1 MTKLPD
7 TFERF
12 ARRILP
18 ANLSAD
24 LRSRFQHL
32 GQHYELGSEAALEF
46 SEPGQHLVFVAQGAT
61 KLIAH
66 ASQSRDQIVA
76 FHFSGDVLTV
86 PSAENYPYS
95 LAALLE
101 TRLLAFPAE
110 AFLQLA
116 AGEAGI
122 LGRLLES
129 SSVSLRRCREKAIA
143 IGRKT
148 ATERVAVFL
157 LAMAE
162 RIGSP
167 APGGAVLLNL
177 PMSRR
182 DIAESLGLT
191 IETVSRQFTL
201 LRDARAICTSGR
213 AEVTLLDLAK
223 LQERAGYLSEAR
235 SLFWRI

>member
-1 MTKLPD
+1 MTNLPD
-7 TFERF
+7 TFDRF

-18 ANLSAD
+18 ADLSDASH
-24 LRSRFQHL
+24 LQFQHL
-32 GQHYELGSEAALEF
+32 AQQHDLAPEAAIEF
-46 SEPGQHLVFVAQGAT
+46 AEPGQHLVFVGQGAT

-76 FHFSGDVLTV
+76 FHFTGDVFTV
-86 PSAENYPYS
+86 PSADNYSYS
-95 LAALLE
+95 LAALLP

-110 AFLQLA
+110 AFLDLA
-116 AGEAGI
+116 VNEAGV
-122 LGRLLES
+122 LRRLLDS
-129 SSVSLRRCREKAIA
+129 SNVSLRRCREKAIA

-148 ATERVAVFL
+148 ATERIAVFL

-167 APGGAVLLNL
+167 AGGGVVLLNL

-201 LRDARAICTSGR
+201 LRDARVIGTSGR
-213 AEVTLLDLAK
+213 AEVTLLDLPA
-223 LQERAGYLSEAR
+223 LQDRAGYLREAA
-235 SLFWRI
+235 